1 MRLSKHLL
9 LTRRKDF
16 FLTLSLLLF
25 SVAGAF
31 GTISQEVVVPLSS
44 FNKTDLLL
52 PMQQQHSI
60 EKVQGNITPTTP
72 TTYTGV
78 EASYKAAP
86 INIHPEKS
94 FSSTGNLYKSPTA
107 GFVATARQNAGG
119 GAFATA
125 KHIAPKKTKTINQ
138 THTALSQVGAAQPVI
153 MRVAA
158 ADSDDDD
165 DWNPGGTGGFDNPGE
180 PPVIPVPVGGGIL
193 PLMLMAIA
201 YALKQNRKK

>member
-1 MRLSKHLL
+1 MRHSKHLL

-94 FSSTGNLYKSPTA
+94 FSSTGNLYKSPAA
-107 GFVATARQNAGG
+107 GNIATARQNAGG
-119 GAFATA
+119 GHSQPRNTSLL
-125 KHIAPKKTKTINQ
+125 KKRKQSTKLIPHSHKWERHNPSSC
-138 THTALSQVGAAQPVI
+138 ALPLPIVT
-153 MRVAA
+153 MMM
-158 ADSDDDD
+158 
-165 DWNPGGTGGFDNPGE
+165 T
-180 PPVIPVPVGGGIL
+180 GIL
-193 PLMLMAIA
+193 EAPEVLTTPVNHPL
-201 YALKQNRKK
+201 YPYP